1 MFYTGK
7 PPKGVKTNWI
17 MHEYRLAESLSPK
30 RVAHARN
37 SSQVNNLGDMNLKS
51 KEYSMRVRFL
61 KYLNIFIINYVFLC
75 EPKNYD
81 IFNSVKKK
89 KNNSLCCLIKVYMIY
104 E

>member
-37 SSQVNNLGDMNLKS
+37 GSQVNNLGDRTLKS
-51 KEYSMRVRFL
+51 TEYSMRVKFQ
-61 KYLNIFIINYVFLC
+61 KYLIFFIIIDVFLC

-81 IFNSVKKK
+81 IFNSVKRKK
-89 KNNSLCCLIKVYMIY
+89 
-104 E
+104 